1 MLITFQS
8 RAYPNI
14 TMFGNVALQLIR
26 LMGHSG
32 SVPGAILAEDV
43 PEALLRLRT
52 AIAAGGAAPAMP
64 GRDRDQA
71 PDDEVVSLAHRALP
85 LIELLEASAKA
96 ECNVMWDKN

>member
-14 TMFGNVALQLIR
+14 TMFGNVALRLIR

-32 SVPGAILAEDV
+32 GVPGAILAEDI
-43 PEALLRLRT
+43 PAALTRLRT
-52 AIAAGGAAPAMP
+52 ALAAGGDAPAMP
-64 GRDRDQA
+64 ERSRDEA

-85 LIELLEASAKA
+85 LLELLEAAAK
-96 ECNVMWDKN
+96 ENCNVMWDKR